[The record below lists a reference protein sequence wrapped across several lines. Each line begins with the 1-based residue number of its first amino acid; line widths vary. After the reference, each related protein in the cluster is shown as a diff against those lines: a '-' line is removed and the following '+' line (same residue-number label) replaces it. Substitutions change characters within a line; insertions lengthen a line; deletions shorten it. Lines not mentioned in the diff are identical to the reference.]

1 MLCVVTNMED
11 PMKTFEEDNMP
22 EDLDEKESKSI
33 LKKKIIELPLTR
45 YMDREEQI
53 KENPN
58 KIYGVVFEQCT
69 PSIQSLMKGVPD
81 YKNKSKDFDC
91 F

>member
-1 MLCVVTNMED
+1 
-11 PMKTFEEDNMP
+11 MKTFEEDNMP

-91 F
+91 FQLM